1 MRIEFHFGDVTVP
14 MDVINLRHA
23 PPTITIEG
31 FAENADNFI
40 SALVSAQGKGWFAIK
55 SAKFSFNVEEYSVD
69 FTKDPTVKASG
80 IITIEAIADISKVKG
95 E

>member
-40 SALVSAQGKGWFAIK
+40 SALVSAQ
-55 SAKFSFNVEEYSVD
+55 
-69 FTKDPTVKASG
+69 
-80 IITIEAIADISKVKG
+80 VKG